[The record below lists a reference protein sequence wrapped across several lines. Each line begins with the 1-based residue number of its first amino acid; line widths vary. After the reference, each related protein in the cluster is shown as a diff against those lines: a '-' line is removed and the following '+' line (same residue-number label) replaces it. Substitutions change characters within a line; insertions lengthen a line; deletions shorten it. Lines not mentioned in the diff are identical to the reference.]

1 MIFNKVL
8 LLALAMISLV
18 AGSPGA
24 VRNKRNLATTE
35 HPVPSKDPISVK
47 RTKGESGESDEV
59 EIDVRVI
66 TCEKGSDECMKIKAA
81 GGEVTKEEFATK
93 MANSMLGKLEEGEE
107 EGHRN
112 LYWCDYYYY
121 CDAYYCYWYYSCY

>member
-47 RTKGESGESDEV
+47 RMKGESGESDEV

-66 TCEKGSDECMKIKAA
+66 TCEKGSDECMKVKAA
-81 GGEVTKEEFATK
+81 GGEVTKEEFSKKLAD
-93 MANSMLGKLEEGEE
+93 SMLVKLEEDEE
-107 EGHRN
+107 EGRRN

-121 CDAYYCYWYYSCY
+121 CDAYYCYWYYACY